1 MAAQL
6 WGLIRV
12 SHLDR
17 ALRAVSHI
25 AKSYISWKSG
35 EQRMRDTYDSL

>member
-1 MAAQL
+1 VGADTSQPF
-6 WGLIRV
+6 G
-12 SHLDR
+12 